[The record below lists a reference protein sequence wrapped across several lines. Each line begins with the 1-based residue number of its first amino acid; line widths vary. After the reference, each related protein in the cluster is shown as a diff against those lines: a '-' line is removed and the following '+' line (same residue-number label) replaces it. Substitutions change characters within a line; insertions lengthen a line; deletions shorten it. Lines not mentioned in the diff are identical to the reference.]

1 MRKLILGRLKNE
13 QKMCSQID
21 KIFAKFREK
30 YDEKTDIIFIYVSDW
45 AGENGVKVVRDNSS
59 VLVLLNEKLALP
71 SDKEISREITKSLN
85 IVA

>member
-13 QKMCSQID
+13 QKMCSRID
-21 KIFAKFREK
+21 KIFAKFCEK

-59 VLVLLNEKLALP
+59 VLVLLNEKLPLP

-85 IVA
+85 IIA